1 MALRK
6 LCKET
11 AKRPLKALFFFPD
24 EKKTGIAHMRIIIEK
39 EQALTEGSEV
49 TVNWQAK
56 KVRAEILALNGK

>member
-1 MALRK
+1 MVLRK

-24 EKKTGIAHMRIIIEK
+24 EKKTGIAHARIIIEK
-39 EQALTEGSEV
+39 DQALKE
-49 TVNWQAK
+49 AK